1 VKIFILKEFRVVIF
15 MKDSF
20 NKRHI
25 LSIGFL
31 VPLIS
36 TLALIIILILNTQK
50 TVEESVTIENEEF
63 EVSKKIRFLSSWGG
77 NDPYAD
83 TLSFVLQKFQEENAG
98 ITIINESLFGDDFLI
113 KLQTDFA
120 SGNPPDVFG
129 LFPGSVRD
137 ILIQR
142 YQIADL
148 TDVLKKDVKWYQSFY
163 PNMWRYVTFNGRIYG
178 VPLETIVECLFVN
191 KDIFERYSLKVPQTF
206 DELINVSKI
215 LKSKGII
222 PIAFNAQPE
231 GTYIYQNI
239 IVSIGTKHDVE
250 NPLKSGKFSSPY
262 VKALD
267 YLKILYKAGAFPD
280 NYYSLTSK
288 QRNDLFLTKKAA
300 MIVQGS
306 WFIPKCDPKTVD
318 IYFFPQISNTGKKHL
333 IYGLGGGTFYISSQ
347 AWQDETK
354 RSWAIKLLKFLT
366 SEKIARIFVERTGL
380 ISNIKIIN
388 PPNVNNPLRSKV
400 EGFIKEADVLVAP
413 PDHFVDRMVWE
424 EVITKNIPYYLQ
436 GTISSK
442 LFWERAIKAWEENM
456 EKLGE

>member
-1 VKIFILKEFRVVIF
+1 
-15 MKDSF
+15 MKNGSNSKKSYVLINF
-20 NKRHI
+20 V
-25 LSIGFL
+25 F
-31 VPLIS
+31 PLII
-36 TLALIIILILNTQK
+36 AIIFVIIFFLYTGYSIVE
-50 TVEESVTIENEEF
+50 TVIIFNEETTATT
-63 EVSKKIRFLSSWGG
+63 KIRFLSSWGG
-77 NDPYAD
+77 SDPYAD
-83 TLSFVLQKFQEENAG
+83 TLSFVLQKFQEENPG
-98 ITIINESLFGDDFLI
+98 VTIINESLFGDDFLI

-142 YQIADL
+142 NQIANL
-148 TDVLKKDVKWYQSFY
+148 TETLKKDIKWYNSFY
-163 PNMWRYVTFNGRIYG
+163 KNMWKYVTFNGKIYG

-191 KDIFERYSLKVPQTF
+191 KDLFEKYNLQVPQTF
-206 DELINVSKI
+206 DELVKICKI

-239 IVSIGTKHDVE
+239 IVSIGTKYDIE
-250 NPLKSGKFSSPY
+250 NPLKRGRFTSPY
-262 VKALD
+262 IKALD
-267 YLKILYKAGAFPD
+267 YLKELYNAGAFPD

-306 WFIPKCDPKTVD
+306 WFIPKCDPRTVD
-318 IYFFPQISNTGKKHL
+318 IYFFPQINSTMKKHL
-333 IYGLGGGTFYISSQ
+333 IYGLGGGTFYISNQ
-347 AWQDETK
+347 AWQDNSK
-354 RSWAIKLLKFLT
+354 RTLAIKLLKYLT

-380 ISNIKIIN
+380 ISNVKIKD
-388 PPNVNNPLRSKV
+388 PPNVKNPLRSKV
-400 EGFIKEADVLVAP
+400 EGLIKEADELIAP

-442 LFWERAIKAWEENM
+442 LFWEKALKVWEENKK
-456 EKLGE
+456 KLGE

>member
-1 VKIFILKEFRVVIF
+1 
-15 MKDSF
+15 MNDSF
-20 NKRHI
+20 NKRRL
-25 LSIGFL
+25 LSISFL
-31 VPLIS
+31 VPLVT
-36 TLALIIILILNTQK
+36 TLVLIIVLILNTQK
-50 TVEESVTIENEEF
+50 TIEESVTIENEEL
-63 EVSKKIRFLSSWGG
+63 EVNTKIRFLSPWGG
-77 NDPYAD
+77 SDPYAE
-83 TLSFVLQKFQEENAG
+83 TLSFVLQKFQEENPG
-98 ITIINESLFGDDFLI
+98 VTIVNESLFGDDFLI

-137 ILIQR
+137 LLIKR
-142 YQIADL
+142 KQIAEL
-148 TDVLKKDVKWYQSFY
+148 TNILKKDVKWYQSFY
-163 PNMWRYVTFNGRIYG
+163 SNMWKYVTFNGKIYG

-191 KDIFERYSLKVPQTF
+191 KDIFEKYNLKVPQTL
-206 DELINVSKI
+206 DDLISVSKI

-239 IVSIGTKHDVE
+239 IVSIGTKYEVE
-250 NPLKSGKFSSPY
+250 NPIKNGEFSLPY
-262 VKALD
+262 IKALD
-267 YLKILYKAGAFPD
+267 YLKVLYKAGAFPA

-318 IYFFPQISNTGKKHL
+318 IYIFPQANEKGKKHL
-333 IYGLGGGTFYISSQ
+333 IYGLGAGTFYVSSQ
-347 AWQDETK
+347 AWQDIEK
-354 RSWAIKLLKFLT
+354 RNSAIKLLKFLS

-380 ISNIKIIN
+380 ISNVKIKN
-388 PPNVNNPLRSKV
+388 PPNVKNSLRSKV
-400 EGFIKEADVLVAP
+400 EGLIKEADVLVAP

-442 LFWERAIKAWEENM
+442 LFWARAVKAWKENM